1 MNNPLFELLSQ
12 YADSDRPLIC
22 NPSAENG
29 SATLSYADFFQQ
41 VSRTATALLELGIRP
56 GDRVALQA
64 TKSVEALAVYLGC
77 VKTGAAFCP

>member
-1 MNNPLFELLSQ
+1 MNKPLFELLSQ

-22 NPSAENG
+22 NPSAKNG

-64 TKSVEALAVYLGC
+64 TKSVEALSLIHI
-77 VKTGAAFCP
+77 